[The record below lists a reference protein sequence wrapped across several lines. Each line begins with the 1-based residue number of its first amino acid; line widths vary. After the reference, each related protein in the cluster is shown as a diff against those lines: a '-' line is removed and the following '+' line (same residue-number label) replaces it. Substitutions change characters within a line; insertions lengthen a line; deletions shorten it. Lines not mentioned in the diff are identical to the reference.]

1 MADGKAEKTKVV
13 SCLQPASLQLSVGGI
28 QGHLKFLTS
37 VHECVGATAA
47 EHRTAILE

>member
-1 MADGKAEKTKVV
+1 MASGEAEKTKVV

-37 VHECVGATAA
+37 AHECVGATAA
-47 EHRTAILE
+47 EHSTAILE